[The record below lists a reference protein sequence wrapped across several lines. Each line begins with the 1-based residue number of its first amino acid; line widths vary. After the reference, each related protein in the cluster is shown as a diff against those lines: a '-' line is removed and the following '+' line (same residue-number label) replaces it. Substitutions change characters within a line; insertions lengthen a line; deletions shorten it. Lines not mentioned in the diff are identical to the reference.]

1 MAGIQTE
8 YLSLQVIVACL
19 ATQFFANLLRVAGVM
34 LSSSC
39 TTAASV
45 VSAWLHTTSH
55 GASSASNTYDG
66 AVTAGGAVP
75 APPQW
80 DEAMYLDTLRDP
92 RAMDWCLDYGYER
105 GNACVL
111 YKVVRNTLKYRSQ
124 GRVPTMADVAFAMTC
139 AVLLLLRTAQDV
151 VCAHHDMAKAG
162 LPFVYTAIRDKM
174 WMWVQQ
180 WPVDVLPA
188 VDTVV
193 NDVEEWAAAV
203 PAAELPLPVWV
214 TAFSTST
221 FGNTFTW
228 GQPSTHDI
236 HAFQRC
242 AGVPTTRSSV
252 TPVFVAFMRHA
263 GTWQRVFTTS
273 LASAAGTSVALE

>member
-1 MAGIQTE
+1 M
-8 YLSLQVIVACL
+8 
-19 ATQFFANLLRVAGVM
+19 
-34 LSSSC
+34 
-39 TTAASV
+39 
-45 VSAWLHTTSH
+45 
-55 GASSASNTYDG
+55 
-66 AVTAGGAVP
+66 P

-80 DEAMYLDTLRDP
+80 DEAMLVSSLCRHDYEALTTRLDLYLDTLRDP

-162 LPFVYTAIRDKM
+162 LPFVYTA
-174 WMWVQQ
+174 
-180 WPVDVLPA
+180 
-188 VDTVV
+188 
-193 NDVEEWAAAV
+193 V